1 MEQEELM
8 SDDLYKNEFEAKL
21 AKAERKWEF
30 RYQQQWKRQKELEA
44 TVAKLRKK
52 IKELKND

>member
-8 SDDLYKNEFEAKL
+8 SGDLYKNEFEAKL

-30 RYQQQWKRQKELEA
+30 RYQQQWKKQKELEA

-52 IKELKND
+52 IRELKND

>member
-21 AKAERKWEF
+21 ARAERKWEF

>member
-8 SDDLYKNEFEAKL
+8 SDDLYKNEFDAKL

-30 RYQQQWKRQKELEA
+30 RYQQQWKRQKDLEA

>member
-21 AKAERKWEF
+21 ARAERKWEF
-30 RYQQQWKRQKELEA
+30 RYQQQWKKQKELEA

-52 IKELKND
+52 IMELKND